1 MPKVHRYDTEGEAYD
16 NSQCDDDVK
25 DGDVL
30 VTPYSIGI
38 LVEAWPVRAFHDG
51 VAREDDWDNAFHILT
66 PGSDWSKLW
75 QVGGQWGDYIVS
87 LDLARAVWAST
98 HQDNKITL
106 TLTMDAH
113 SHSVTDDRHDHMDL
127 LEIIRRALVNSED
140 FTERY
145 SGQLVGLVA
154 EVDNPLRTEVYRR
167 AFRA

>member
-38 LVEAWPVRAFHDG
+38 LVDAWPTRAFHDG

-66 PGSDWSKLW
+66 PGADWSKLCR
-75 QVGGQWGDYIVS
+75 VDGTAGDYIVS

-98 HQDNKITL
+98 HQDNQITL

-113 SHSVTDDRHDHMDL
+113 SRSATDDHMNL
-127 LEIIRRALVNSED
+127 LEIIRCALVNSED

-154 EVDNPLRTEVYRR
+154 EVVNPLRTEVYRR